1 MNDDNLFSP
10 TMDAAVQHTRTPE
23 QLRLATSV
31 FFFISGFGYSTWA
44 SRIPSVQQHLHLNEA
59 QLGGVLLSMPIG
71 LILTLPVT
79 GRLLGHFE
87 SRIIMF
93 IGALVFNILL
103 GLPGFLTSTLQLVL
117 VLFCFGSARNL
128 MNLSANT
135 QAVYVQAMY
144 SRSILTTMHGI
155 WSLAGFAGAG
165 LGYLMVLFGVS
176 TGWHLLS
183 VSIVLVITAIIC
195 FPYTLQ
201 RAPEPR
207 VKKPVFSLPDKEMMK
222 FALIC
227 FGVMACENIMY
238 DWSGIYF
245 LKIIHSSK
253 AASIGA
259 YVIYMVMMTTGR
271 FVGDK
276 LVGVIG
282 VKKLL
287 SYSGWFVFSGLMMA
301 VLLPYQISA
310 GLGFA
315 LVGLGVSCVVPL
327 VFSIAGKIKNA
338 NTGQSLAAVSTI
350 GYLGFLLVPPMVGFI
365 AQATNLRWSFTVIA
379 LMSTIII
386 FNVAKLPDTTVGEEN
401 MEQAE
406 EI

>member
-1 MNDDNLFSP
+1 
-10 TMDAAVQHTRTPE
+10 MDAAILKHKSPE

-31 FFFISGFGYSTWA
+31 FFFISGFGYSSWA

-59 QLGGVLLSMPIG
+59 QLGGVLLAMPIG

-79 GRLLGHFE
+79 GKLLDHFE

-93 IGALVFNILL
+93 AGALVFNLLL
-103 GLPGFLTSTLQLVL
+103 GLPGFVVNTLQLVL

-135 QAVYVQAMY
+135 QAVYVQALY
-144 SRSILTTMHGI
+144 TRSILTTMHGI

-165 LGYLMVLFGVS
+165 LGYLMVLFNVK

-183 VSIVLVITAIIC
+183 VSIVMVLTAIIC

-201 RAPEPR
+201 RKPEPQA
-207 VKKPVFSLPDKEMMK
+207 KKPVFSLPDKQMMK

-245 LKIIHSSK
+245 LKVIHSTK

-259 YVIYMVMMTTGR
+259 YVVYMVMMTAGR
-271 FVGDK
+271 FAGDK
-276 LVGVIG
+276 LVGVMGI
-282 VKKLL
+282 KRLL
-287 SYSGWFVFSGLMMA
+287 TYSGWFVFSGLMMA
-301 VLLPYQISA
+301 VLLPFQLTA
-310 GLGFA
+310 GGGFA

-327 VFSIAGKIKNA
+327 VFAVAGKIKGV

-365 AQATNLRWSFTVIA
+365 AQATNLRWSFAVIA

-386 FNVAKLPDTTVGEEN
+386 FNVAKLPNEQVNEDELV
-401 MEQAE
+401 QAE

>member
-1 MNDDNLFSP
+1 
-10 TMDAAVQHTRTPE
+10 MDAAILKHKSPE

-44 SRIPSVQQHLHLNEA
+44 SRIPSIQQHLHLNEA
-59 QLGGVLLSMPIG
+59 QLGALLLAMPVG
-71 LILTLPVT
+71 LIVTLPVT
-79 GRLLGHFE
+79 GKLLGHFE
-87 SRIIMF
+87 SRTIMF
-93 IGALVFNILL
+93 IGAVIFNLLL
-103 GLPGFLTSTLQLVL
+103 GLPGFVINTLQLTL

-128 MNLSANT
+128 MNLSLNT
-135 QAVYVQAMY
+135 QAVYVQALY

-165 LGYLMVLFGVS
+165 LGYLMVLFEVN
-176 TGWHLLS
+176 TRWHLVS
-183 VSIVLVITAIIC
+183 VSLLLVATAVLC
-195 FPYTLQ
+195 FPYTLEKKPVPQ
-201 RAPEPR
+201 A
-207 VKKPVFSLPDKEMMK
+207 KKPVFSLPDGQMMK

-259 YVIYMVMMTTGR
+259 YVIYMVTMTIGR
-271 FVGDK
+271 LVGDK
-276 LVGVIG
+276 LVGIMG

-287 SYSGWFVFSGLMMA
+287 TYSGWLIFCGLMLA
-301 VLLPYQISA
+301 VLLPFQLIA
-310 GLGFA
+310 GFGFA
-315 LVGLGVSCVVPL
+315 MVGLGVSCVVPL
-327 VFSIAGKIKNA
+327 IFSIAGKIKNA

-365 AQATNLRWSFTVIA
+365 AQATSLRWSFAVIA
-379 LMSTIII
+379 LMSVIII
-386 FNVAKLPDTTVGEEN
+386 VNVARIPDAEVAEE
-401 MEQAE
+401 EIIQAE
-406 EI
+406 PL

>member
-1 MNDDNLFSP
+1 
-10 TMDAAVQHTRTPE
+10 MDAAILRNKSPE

-31 FFFISGFGYSTWA
+31 FFFISGFGYATWA
-44 SRIPSVQQHLHLNEA
+44 SRIPSIQQHLHLNEA
-59 QLGGVLLSMPIG
+59 QLGALLLAMPVG
-71 LILTLPVT
+71 LIVTLPVT
-79 GRLLGHFE
+79 GKLLGHFE
-87 SRIIMF
+87 SRMIMF
-93 IGALVFNILL
+93 IGALVFNFLL
-103 GLPGFLTSTLQLVL
+103 GLPGFVVNTLQLTM

-128 MNLSANT
+128 MNLSLNT
-135 QAVYVQAMY
+135 QAVYVQALY

-165 LGYLMVLFGVS
+165 LGYLMVLFDVG
-176 TGWHLLS
+176 TRWHLVS
-183 VSIVLVITAIIC
+183 VSA
-195 FPYTLQ
+195 
-201 RAPEPR
+201 
-207 VKKPVFSLPDKEMMK
+207 
-222 FALIC
+222 ALIC

-259 YVIYMVMMTTGR
+259 YVIYMITMTIGR
-271 FVGDK
+271 LVGDK
-276 LVGVIG
+276 LVGIIG

-287 SYSGWFVFSGLMMA
+287 SCSGWLIFCGLMTA
-301 VLLPYQISA
+301 VLLPFQLIA

-315 LVGLGVSCVVPL
+315 MVGLGVSCVVPL

-365 AQATNLRWSFTVIA
+365 AQATNLRWSFAVIA
-379 LMSTIII
+379 LMSVIII
-386 FNVAKLPDTTVGEEN
+386 VNVAKIPDVEVDGEEIA
-401 MEQAE
+401 QAE

>member
-1 MNDDNLFSP
+1 MN
-10 TMDAAVQHTRTPE
+10 AAVFKNKSPE

-44 SRIPSVQQHLHLNEA
+44 SRIPSIQQHLHLNEA
-59 QLGGVLLSMPIG
+59 QLGGVLLAMPVG
-71 LILTLPVT
+71 LILTLPFT
-79 GRLLGHFE
+79 SKLLGYFE
-87 SRIIMF
+87 SRMIML
-93 IGALVFNILL
+93 IGAIIFNFLL
-103 GLPGFLTSTLQLVL
+103 GLPGFLVNTFQLVL

-128 MNLSANT
+128 MNLSMNT
-135 QAVYVQAMY
+135 QAVDVQALY

-165 LGYLMVLFGVS
+165 LGYLMVLFNVH
-176 TGWHLLS
+176 TRWHLLG
-183 VSIVLVITAIIC
+183 VSIVLVLTAIIC
-195 FPYTLQ
+195 FPYTLEKKPVPQ
-201 RAPEPR
+201 A
-207 VKKPVFSLPDKEMMK
+207 KKPVFSLPDKQMMK

-227 FGVMACENIMY
+227 FGCMACENIMY

-245 LKIIHSSK
+245 LKVIHSSK

-259 YVIYMVMMTTGR
+259 YVIYMVTMTIGR
-271 FVGDK
+271 FGGDK
-276 LVGVIG
+276 LVGIIG

-287 SYSGWFVFSGLMMA
+287 TYSGWLIFSGLMTA
-301 VLLPYQISA
+301 VLLPFQISA

-315 LVGLGVSCVVPL
+315 MVGLGVSCIVPL
-327 VFSIAGKIKNA
+327 VFSIAGKIKNV

-365 AQATNLRWSFTVIA
+365 AQATNLQWSFAVIA

-386 FNVAKLPDTTVGEEN
+386 FNVASIPAADASEKEIVQVEE
-401 MEQAE
+401 M
-406 EI
+406 

>member
-1 MNDDNLFSP
+1 
-10 TMDAAVQHTRTPE
+10 MDAAILKNKSPE

-59 QLGGVLLSMPIG
+59 ELGGVLLAMPIG
-71 LILTLPVT
+71 LILTLPIT
-79 GRLLGHFE
+79 GKLLGHFE
-87 SRIIMF
+87 SRMIMF
-93 IGALVFNILL
+93 IGALVFNSLL
-103 GLPGFLTSTLQLVL
+103 ALPGFVVNTLQLVI

-135 QAVYVQAMY
+135 QAVYVQALY

-165 LGYLMVLFGVS
+165 LGYLMVLFNVKTS
-176 TGWHLLS
+176 WHLLS
-183 VSIVLVITAIIC
+183 VSIIMVITAILC
-195 FPYTLQ
+195 FPYTLE
-201 RAPEPR
+201 RKPEPQ
-207 VKKPVFSLPDKEMMK
+207 VKKPVFSLPDKQMMK

-245 LKIIHSSK
+245 LKVIHSSK
-253 AASIGA
+253 PASIAA

-271 FVGDK
+271 LVGDK
-276 LVGVIG
+276 LVGIMG
-282 VKKLL
+282 IKKLL
-287 SYSGWFVFSGLMMA
+287 TYSGWFVFLGLMIA
-301 VLLPYQISA
+301 VLLPFQLTAS
-310 GLGFA
+310 LGFA

-327 VFSIAGKIKNA
+327 VFAVAGKIKGS

-365 AQATNLRWSFTVIA
+365 AEATNLRWSFAVIA
-379 LMSTIII
+379 LMSTVII
-386 FNVAKLPDTTVGEEN
+386 FNVAKLPDVNATE
-401 MEQAE
+401 E
-406 EI
+406 EIGQVEEI

>member
-1 MNDDNLFSP
+1 
-10 TMDAAVQHTRTPE
+10 MDAAIFKNKSPE
-23 QLRLATSV
+23 QLRLVTSI
-31 FFFISGFGYSTWA
+31 FFFISGFGYSSWA
-44 SRIPSVQQHLHLNEA
+44 SRIPAVQQHLQLNEA
-59 QLGGVLLSMPIG
+59 QLGGVLLAMPVG
-71 LILTLPVT
+71 LILTLPIT
-79 GRLLGHFE
+79 GKLLGHFE
-87 SRIIMF
+87 SRVIMF
-93 IGALVFNILL
+93 VGAVVFNVLL
-103 GLPGFLTSTLQLVL
+103 AVPGFVVSTLQLVL

-165 LGYLMVLFGVS
+165 LGYLMVLFNIS

-183 VSIVLVITAIIC
+183 VSIVLVITAVIC

-201 RAPEPR
+201 RKPAPQA
-207 VKKPVFSLPDKEMMK
+207 KKPVFSLPDKQMMK

-245 LKIIHSSK
+245 LKVIHSTK

-259 YVIYMVMMTTGR
+259 YVVYMVMMTTGR
-271 FVGDK
+271 FAGDK

-282 VKKLL
+282 IKKLL
-287 SYSGWFVFSGLMMA
+287 TFSGWFVFAGLMMA
-301 VLLPYQISA
+301 VLLPFQLTA

-327 VFSIAGKIKNA
+327 VFAVAGKIKGV

-365 AQATNLRWSFTVIA
+365 AQATNLRWSFAVIA
-379 LMSTIII
+379 FMSTIII
-386 FNVAKLPDTTVGEEN
+386 FNVAKLPN
-401 MEQAE
+401 EQVKEDELVQVE

>member
-1 MNDDNLFSP
+1 
-10 TMDAAVQHTRTPE
+10 MDAAILKNKSPQ
-23 QLRLATSV
+23 QLRLVTSV
-31 FFFISGFGYSTWA
+31 YFFISGFGYSTWA

-59 QLGGVLLSMPIG
+59 QLGAVLLAMPIG

-79 GRLLGHFE
+79 GKLLGHFE

-93 IGALVFNILL
+93 VGALIFNALL
-103 GLPGFLTSTLQLVL
+103 AMPGFVVSTLQLVL

-128 MNLSANT
+128 MNLSLNT
-135 QAVYVQAMY
+135 QGVDVQALY

-165 LGYLMVLFGVS
+165 LGYLMVLFNVS
-176 TGWHLLS
+176 TGRHLLG
-183 VSIVLVITAIIC
+183 VSIVLVLTATIC
-195 FPYTLQ
+195 FPYTLEKKP
-201 RAPEPR
+201 APQA
-207 VKKPVFSLPDKEMMK
+207 KKPVFSLPDKQMMK

-245 LKIIHSSK
+245 LKVIHSSK

-259 YVIYMVMMTTGR
+259 YVIYMVTMTIGR
-271 FVGDK
+271 FAGDK
-276 LVGVIG
+276 LVGIIG
-282 VKKLL
+282 IKKILT
-287 SYSGWFVFSGLMMA
+287 YSGWFVFSGLMLA
-301 VLLPYQISA
+301 VLLPFQLSA
-310 GLGFA
+310 GFGFA

-327 VFSIAGKIKNA
+327 VFSMAGKVKNA

-365 AQATNLRWSFTVIA
+365 AQATNLQWSFAVIA

-386 FNVAKLPDTTVGEEN
+386 FNVAKLPDVEATEKEIV
-401 MEQAE
+401 QVE

>member
-1 MNDDNLFSP
+1 
-10 TMDAAVQHTRTPE
+10 MDAAILKNKSPE
-23 QLRLATSV
+23 QLRLATSI

-44 SRIPSVQQHLHLNEA
+44 SRIPSIQQHLHLNEA
-59 QLGGVLLSMPIG
+59 QLGALLLAMPVG
-71 LILTLPVT
+71 LIVTLPVT
-79 GRLLGHFE
+79 GKLLGHFE
-87 SRIIMF
+87 SRMIMF
-93 IGALVFNILL
+93 IGALIFNFLL
-103 GLPGFLTSTLQLVL
+103 ALPGFVVNTLQLML

-128 MNLSANT
+128 MNLSLNT
-135 QAVYVQAMY
+135 QAVYVQALY

-155 WSLAGFAGAG
+155 WSLAGFGGAG
-165 LGYLMVLFGVS
+165 LGYLMVLFDIG
-176 TGWHLLS
+176 TRWHLVS
-183 VSIVLVITAIIC
+183 VSVVLVITAVLC
-195 FPYTLQ
+195 FPYTLEKK
-201 RAPEPR
+201 PEAQA
-207 VKKPVFSLPDKEMMK
+207 KKPVFSLPDKQMMK

-259 YVIYMVMMTTGR
+259 YVIYMVTMTIGR
-271 FVGDK
+271 LVGDK
-276 LVGVIG
+276 LVGIIG

-287 SYSGWFVFSGLMMA
+287 TYSGWLVFCGLMLA
-301 VLLPYQISA
+301 VLLPFQLVA

-315 LVGLGVSCVVPL
+315 MVGLGVSCVVPL

-365 AQATNLRWSFTVIA
+365 AQATNLRWSFAVIA
-379 LMSTIII
+379 LMSVIII
-386 FNVAKLPDTTVGEEN
+386 VNVAKIPDLTVDEAAIAQVEEL
-401 MEQAE
+401 
-406 EI
+406 

>member
-1 MNDDNLFSP
+1 MNAITLKNKS
-10 TMDAAVQHTRTPE
+10 PE

-44 SRIPSVQQHLHLNEA
+44 SRIPSIQQHLHLNEA
-59 QLGGVLLSMPIG
+59 QLGAVLFAMPIG
-71 LILTLPVT
+71 LILTLPFT
-79 GRLLGHFE
+79 SKLLGHFE
-87 SRIIMF
+87 SRIIML
-93 IGALVFNILL
+93 IGALIFNVLL
-103 GLPGFLTSTLQLVL
+103 SLPGFVVSTLQLVL

-135 QAVYVQAMY
+135 QAVYVQALY

-165 LGYLMVLFGVS
+165 LGYLMVLYNVR

-183 VSIVLVITAIIC
+183 VSIVLVISALLC
-195 FPYTLQ
+195 FPYTLEKK
-201 RAPEPR
+201 PEHQAN
-207 VKKPVFSLPDKEMMK
+207 KPVFSLPDKQMMK

-227 FGVMACENIMY
+227 FGCMACENIMY

-245 LKIIHSSK
+245 LKVVHSSK

-259 YVIYMVMMTTGR
+259 YVVYMVTMTIGR
-271 FVGDK
+271 FGGDK
-276 LVGVIG
+276 LVGIIG

-287 SYSGWFVFSGLMMA
+287 TYSGWLIFSGLMIA
-301 VLLPYQISA
+301 VLLPYPITA
-310 GLGFA
+310 VFGFA
-315 LVGLGVSCVVPL
+315 MVGLGVSCIVPL
-327 VFSIAGKIKNA
+327 VFSIAGKIKNV

-365 AQATNLRWSFTVIA
+365 AQATNLRWSFAVIA
-379 LMSTIII
+379 FMSTIII
-386 FNVAKLPDTTVGEEN
+386 FNVAAIPA
-401 MEQAE
+401 AE
-406 EI
+406 ETEKEMAQVEEV

>member
-1 MNDDNLFSP
+1 
-10 TMDAAVQHTRTPE
+10 MDGAIVKNKSPE
-23 QLRLATSV
+23 QLRLVTSIY
-31 FFFISGFGYSTWA
+31 FFISGFGYSTWA

-59 QLGGVLLSMPIG
+59 QLGAVLLAMPIG

-79 GRLLGHFE
+79 GKLLGHFE
-87 SRIIMF
+87 SRVIMVV
-93 IGALVFNILL
+93 GAVIFNILL
-103 GLPGFLTSTLQLVL
+103 GLPGFVVNTLQLVI

-135 QAVYVQAMY
+135 QAVDVQALY
-144 SRSILTTMHGI
+144 TRSILTTMHGI

-165 LGYLMVLFGVS
+165 LGYLMVLFNIS
-176 TGWHLLS
+176 TAWHLLS
-183 VSIVLVITAIIC
+183 VSIILVVTAVIC
-195 FPYTLQ
+195 FPYTLEKK
-201 RAPEPR
+201 PEPQA
-207 VKKPVFSLPDKEMMK
+207 KKPVFSLPDKQMMK

-245 LKIIHSSK
+245 LKVIHSSK

-271 FVGDK
+271 FAGDK
-276 LVGVIG
+276 LVAIIG
-282 VKKLL
+282 IKKLL
-287 SYSGWFVFSGLMMA
+287 TYSGWFVFSGLMIT
-301 VLLPYQISA
+301 VLLPYQVSA
-310 GLGFA
+310 GFGFA

-327 VFSIAGKIKNA
+327 VFSIAGKVKGA

-350 GYLGFLLVPPMVGFI
+350 GYLGFLLVPPIVGFI
-365 AQATNLRWSFTVIA
+365 AQATNLRWSFFVIA

-386 FNVAKLPDTTVGEEN
+386 FNVANLPDV
-401 MEQAE
+401 QASEKEIMQVE

>member
-1 MNDDNLFSP
+1 
-10 TMDAAVQHTRTPE
+10 MDGAIVKNKSPE

-59 QLGGVLLSMPIG
+59 QLGGVLLAMPVG
-71 LILTLPVT
+71 LLLTLPIT
-79 GRLLGHFE
+79 GRLLDHFE
-87 SRIIMF
+87 SRMIMF
-93 IGALVFNILL
+93 IGALVFNTLL
-103 GLPGFLTSTLQLVL
+103 ALPGFVISTLQLVL

-135 QAVYVQAMY
+135 QAVYVQALY

-165 LGYLMVLFGVS
+165 LGYLMVLFNVK
-176 TGWHLLS
+176 TAWHLLA
-183 VSIVLVITAIIC
+183 VSLVLVITAVLC
-195 FPYTLQ
+195 FPYTLE
-201 RAPEPR
+201 RKPEPQT
-207 VKKPVFSLPDKEMMK
+207 KKPVFSLPDKQMMK

-245 LKIIHSSK
+245 LKVIHSSK

-259 YVIYMVMMTTGR
+259 YVIYMVMMTIGR
-271 FVGDK
+271 FAGDK
-276 LVGVIG
+276 LVGIIG
-282 VKKLL
+282 IKKLL
-287 SYSGWFVFSGLMMA
+287 TYSGWFIFLGLMMA
-301 VLLPYQISA
+301 VLLPFQVSA

-315 LVGLGVSCVVPL
+315 LVGLGVSCIVPL
-327 VFSIAGKIKNA
+327 VFSIAGKMKGINA
-338 NTGQSLAAVSTI
+338 GQSLAAVSTI

-365 AQATNLRWSFTVIA
+365 AQATNLQWSFAVIA
-379 LMSTIII
+379 LMSTVII
-386 FNVAKLPDTTVGEEN
+386 FNVAKLPDVEAGDKD
-401 MEQAE
+401 MVLVE